1 MKLPCLVSFRCML
14 EIRVEISMN
23 NFLYLFIEDI
33 TCFGIQG
40 VTTSLAEQTDSEYS
54 LCKPPHRLQACTKN
68 LPTMKISVYKT
79 SNSQP

>member
-33 TCFGIQG
+33 TRFGIQG
-40 VTTSLAEQTDSEYS
+40 VTTSLART
-54 LCKPPHRLQACTKN
+54 N
-68 LPTMKISVYKT
+68 
-79 SNSQP
+79 